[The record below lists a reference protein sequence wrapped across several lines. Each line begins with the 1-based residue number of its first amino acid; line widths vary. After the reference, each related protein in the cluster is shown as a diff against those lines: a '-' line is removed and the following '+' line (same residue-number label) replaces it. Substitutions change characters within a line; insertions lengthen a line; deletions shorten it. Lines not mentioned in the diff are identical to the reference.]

1 MIRFSSLSPYLF
13 TFTALILLQG
23 CSTTEADTPAQDPA
37 DVEAAASTP
46 KEPAEPQ
53 PVEIENEPIGQ
64 PIAGLPYIA
73 YRAIE
78 TADGKLAYCADYD
91 DQKQPMNAVVIQPE
105 NTWSGNLIF
114 YEDGKMNVMA
124 YKDMRSPDKER
135 FFFKDLGKSWKYG
148 GKKVSVSITLEES
161 YGDVLTVTVN
171 QLGTNDELDKI
182 QYIHSEKLANYQRGK
197 CPVFAKEE
205 EKS

>member
-1 MIRFSSLSPYLF
+1 MTRFSPLSLLLL
-13 TFTALILLQG
+13 TLTALVLLQG
-23 CSTTEADTPAQDPA
+23 CSTSEADTPAQDPA

-46 KEPAEPQ
+46 EQPAEPE
-53 PVEIENEPIGQ
+53 PVVIENEPKGQ

-78 TADGKLAYCADYD
+78 TKNGKLSYCADYN

-114 YEDGKMNVMA
+114 YEDGKINVMA

-148 GKKVSVSITLEES
+148 GKKVNVTITLEES

-171 QLGTNDELDKI
+171 QLGTNNELDNI

-197 CPVFAKEE
+197 CPVFAKEG
-205 EKS
+205 